1 MIMKKPEYN
10 PITHE
15 IMSTRRYS
23 AVTISHG
30 KVTQK
35 SYENEK
41 RFVF

>member
-1 MIMKKPEYN
+1 MKKPEYN
-10 PITHE
+10 PIIHE
-15 IMSTRRYS
+15 IMFTRCYS

-30 KVTQK
+30 KVAQN